1 MLQKGRKD
9 IYDPNFLKSGDYE
22 QPLQGLD
29 GEYGKIRDSAEGPD
43 DSYGDLNDVS
53 VGKQDAPVNE
63 YLKPGDSLG
72 HDYQNPVGHEVV
84 EDDNHEYHEVD
95 EDRGKQNKNADDDHE
110 YHEVDEVKIKQQDN
124 ENGDH
129 EYHELDEDK
138 KDDGYE
144 HPPDFDH
151 EYHVIPDFP
160 NKAGTLDSKNTPG
173 VEFDSSEYGLFR
185 NDSQAALLNSNQN
198 NSNNNNINKDEE
210 YMHVTDDMLLPPHER
225 GNTLPN
231 GMTSSATEL

>member
-1 MLQKGRKD
+1 MPKGRRD

-22 QPLQGLD
+22 QPVQGLD
-29 GEYGKIRDSAEGPD
+29 GDYGKIRDSTEGPD

-53 VGKQDAPVNE
+53 VTKQGSTINE
-63 YLKPGDSLG
+63 YLKPGDSLVN
-72 HDYQNPVGHEVV
+72 DYQTPVGHEVV
-84 EDDNHEYHEVD
+84 EDGNHEYHEVD
-95 EDRGKQNKNADDDHE
+95 EDRAKQNDGDHE
-110 YHEVDEVKIKQQDN
+110 YHEVDEVKQQDN
-124 ENGDH
+124 EDGDH

-138 KDDGYE
+138 KDNGYE

-151 EYHVIPDFP
+151 EYHEVPDFP
-160 NKAGTLDSKNTPG
+160 NRASTLDSKTAPN

-198 NSNNNNINKDEE
+198 NNNSLDIDGE
-210 YMHVTDDMLLPPHER
+210 YLQVTDDMLLPPHKR

-231 GMTSSATEL
+231 SVTSSATEL